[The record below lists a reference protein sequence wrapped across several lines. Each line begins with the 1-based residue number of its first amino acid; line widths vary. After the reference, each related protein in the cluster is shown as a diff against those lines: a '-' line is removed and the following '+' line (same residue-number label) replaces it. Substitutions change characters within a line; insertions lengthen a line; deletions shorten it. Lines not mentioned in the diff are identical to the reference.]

1 MLKSIGNQKI
11 EGGGT
16 ENLDL
21 KKVLELLGRELKE
34 RDIENVK
41 LKLSKEFEL
50 KVRDLERMHFEK
62 Q

>member
-1 MLKSIGNQKI
+1 MLKSIGNQKLSQSDDS
-11 EGGGT
+11 

-34 RDIENVK
+34 RDIENVR

-50 KVRDLERMHFEK
+50 KVRDLERIHFEK
-62 Q
+62 